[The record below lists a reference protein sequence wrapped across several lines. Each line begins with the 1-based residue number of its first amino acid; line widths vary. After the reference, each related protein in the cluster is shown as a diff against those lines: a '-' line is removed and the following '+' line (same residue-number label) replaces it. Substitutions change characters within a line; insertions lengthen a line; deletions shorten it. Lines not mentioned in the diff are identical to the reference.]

1 MFAPYAFRSVML
13 ALCAVFVLAVP
24 AAAFDMPAA
33 GAVDAA
39 TASELIRSVRPTVLD
54 VRTDGEFAA
63 GHMPGALHIPVADL
77 ERRME
82 DVPVG
87 AFLFSAVRG
96 KRAGKGLEPAA
107 CRKAPAGNLVSDG
120 KAPLR
125 NRRLMALCGL
135 MRTIHFYP
143 RGAAHA

>member
-82 DVPVG
+82 DVPGGRILV
-87 AFLFSAVRG
+87 LCRPG
-96 KRAGKGLEPAA
+96 KRAERAWNLLHAARPQQEIWFLTGKPRYGT
-107 CRKAPAGNLVSDG
+107 DG
-120 KAPLR
+120 SWRFAD
-125 NRRLMALCGL
+125 
-135 MRTIHFYP
+135 
-143 RGAAHA
+143 

>member
-24 AAAFDMPAA
+24 AAAFDVPAV

-39 TASELIRSVRPTVLD
+39 AASELIRSVRPTVLD
-54 VRTDGEFAA
+54 VCTASSPRPCARRAAYPDGRSGAQNGRCA
-63 GHMPGALHIPVADL
+63 GWAHSCSLPFGQ
-77 ERRME
+77 E
-82 DVPVG
+82 G
-87 AFLFSAVRG
+87 
-96 KRAGKGLEPAA
+96 GKGLEPAA
-107 CRKAPAGNLVSDG
+107 CRKTPAGNLVSDG
-120 KAPLR
+120 KALLR
-125 NRRLMALCGL
+125 NQWLVAFCGL